1 MKETDSIFIARFLAI
16 LGVITVHVSMNINN
30 HHSELNFLFYK
41 TLCLGAYGVH
51 FFFLISG
58 YCLAASY
65 YNRKEN
71 TFKYFF
77 IRRFLRIAPLY
88 FLIGIIFYFIIRF
101 VKYYYFN
108 ETFYI
113 DNNLPYSS
121 SLSIYNFKNIASN
134 ILFIHGFVESANTIV
149 PGGWSIANEMFY
161 YLLFPFLL
169 RFLSPNSLI
178 NNLKFFFL
186 LVLGLYLMNLITTSN
201 LDKLELIQYL
211 EFVFRK
217 TIHPII
223 YFVIGM
229 IIYYDKN
236 LFFNNI
242 TKPVLLILFA
252 LVILLILFY
261 IYKIKIVAHLSL
273 ICLFILIII
282 FLNKKKT
289 CGFFSK
295 ILINYGKASY
305 SAYLVHYFFVDIVS
319 HFLIQKYLLSFN
331 NYLCLFIYLIIVLF
345 LTYIVSRLINLT
357 LERWFIEYGKNLIYR
372 MKQKT
377 T

>member
-1 MKETDSIFIARFLAI
+1 
-16 LGVITVHVSMNINN
+16 
-30 HHSELNFLFYK
+30 
-41 TLCLGAYGVH
+41 
-51 FFFLISG
+51 
-58 YCLAASY
+58 
-65 YNRKEN
+65 
-71 TFKYFF
+71 
-77 IRRFLRIAPLY
+77 
-88 FLIGIIFYFIIRF
+88 
-101 VKYYYFN
+101 
-108 ETFYI
+108 
-113 DNNLPYSS
+113 
-121 SLSIYNFKNIASN
+121 
-134 ILFIHGFVESANTIV
+134 
-149 PGGWSIANEMFY
+149 MFY

-169 RFLSPNSLI
+169 RFLNLNSLRK
-178 NNLKFFFL
+178 NLNFFFL
-186 LVLGLYLMNLITTSN
+186 LVLALYLINLITTSN

-211 EFVFRK
+211 DFVFRK

-223 YFVIGM
+223 FFVIG
-229 IIYYDKN
+229 IIFYNDKN

-242 TKPVLLILFA
+242 IKPVLLILFV
-252 LVILLILFY
+252 LVILLVLFY
-261 IYKIKIVAHLSL
+261 IYEIKIVAHLSL

-282 FLNKKKT
+282 FINKKKT

-305 SAYLVHYFFVDIVS
+305 SAYLVHFFLVDTVGY
-319 HFLIQKYLLSFN
+319 FLIQKYLLSYN

>member
-1 MKETDSIFIARFLAI
+1 VFT
-16 LGVITVHVSMNINN
+16 
-30 HHSELNFLFYK
+30 
-41 TLCLGAYGVH
+41 

-121 SLSIYNFKNIASN
+121 NLSIYNFKNIASN

-169 RFLSPNSLI
+169 RFLSPNSLT

-236 LFFNNI
+236 LFFN
-242 TKPVLLILFA
+242 
-252 LVILLILFY
+252 
-261 IYKIKIVAHLSL
+261 
-273 ICLFILIII
+273 
-282 FLNKKKT
+282 
-289 CGFFSK
+289 
-295 ILINYGKASY
+295 
-305 SAYLVHYFFVDIVS
+305 
-319 HFLIQKYLLSFN
+319 
-331 NYLCLFIYLIIVLF
+331 
-345 LTYIVSRLINLT
+345 
-357 LERWFIEYGKNLIYR
+357 
-372 MKQKT
+372 
-377 T
+377 